1 MTKETTIT
9 SLKKEIQLLENR
21 ISKLEVQNKSKKI
34 KDPNAPKK
42 NKTAYM
48 FYNIEKINEYKKK
61 NPDQKIKV
69 SEIAKESGKEWKK
82 IKDDEKKYEKYK
94 KLEDN
99 DKKRYKKETDIYEKN
114 L

>member
-48 FYNIEKINEYKKK
+48 FYNIEKINEFKKK
-61 NPDQKIKV
+61 YPDQKIIV

-82 IKDDEKKYEKYK
+82 IKEDEKKYEKYK